1 MNSPRSAVN
10 LLRNVYRAK
19 GSTDFEPSRVEPD
32 SDADYLCVRL
42 ILRCIRCG
50 AEVGCL
56 PWVCPTCGRIN
67 ALLLE
72 SNRVGRNRDHK
83 ARR

>member
-1 MNSPRSAVN
+1 MNSERSAHN

-19 GSTDFEPSRVEPD
+19 GSTDFAISRLEPD
-32 SDADYLCVRL
+32 VDSDYPRVKL

-56 PWVCPTCGRIN
+56 FDVCPVCGRIN

-72 SNRVGRNRDHK
+72 SKRVERNRDFK